1 MSKCGGWERA
11 SSCKHCH
18 RLFHCVA
25 PGNSWFKTTGIR
37 LKSNETRWLRN
48 CSTNSIANTS
58 PFQAQNGFFFT
69 NNATGKSDQR
79 FCVVHF
85 ILSLSVRKNKKHLP
99 RLWEFSKLNW
109 EYKNT
114 VPALFKP
121 VVRTKRGPLLI
132 DQSRYHLNLTKL
144 RREKKKQSFRIPIRN
159 NRGSYFYT
167 SSSF

>member
-114 VPALFKP
+114 EKTLISVANESFLSWIENKKTLCQHYSNPLFE
-121 VVRTKRGPLLI
+121 RNEGHCW
-132 DQSRYHLNLTKL
+132 S
-144 RREKKKQSFRIPIRN
+144 IRVGITWTW
-159 NRGSYFYT
+159 RS
-167 SSSF
+167 